1 MGHQSLAES
10 CLISLVHSPAD
21 STPTSFTEITYRVDM
36 LGWDNVLFIFIV
48 GAINDAPT
56 FKIVESTVSSSGQVT
71 DIAGA
76 VSAEVDDSTGDES
89 LVLIDVKRDSISKR
103 YVGAMVDFDTD
114 GSSASIWGVI
124 AIRYN
129 GNGIPYPVTQVAADA
144 AGQGYKTIELVK
156 A

>member
-1 MGHQSLAES
+1 MGHQSLAER

-21 STPTSFTEITYRVDM
+21 STPTDSSEITYRVDM
-36 LGWDNVLFIFIV
+36 LGWDNVLFVCIV
-48 GAINDAPT
+48 GAITDAPT
-56 FKIVESTVSSSGQVT
+56 FQVVENTAASGGSSTTIS
-71 DIAGA
+71 GA
-76 VSAEVDDSTGDES
+76 VSAQVDDSTGDES

-103 YVGAMVDFDTD
+103 YVGMTVDFDAD

-129 GNGIPYPVTQVAADA
+129 GNGIKYPVTQIADDA
-144 AGQGYKTIELVK
+144 AGSGYKTIELVK

>member
-1 MGHQSLAES
+1 MGHQSLAER
-10 CLISLVHSPAD
+10 CKITMIHSPAD
-21 STPTSFTEITYRVDM
+21 STPTSFTEVTHRVDM
-36 LGWDNVLFIFIV
+36 LGWENCLFICIV
-48 GAINDAPT
+48 GAITDAPT
-56 FKIVESTVSSSGQVT
+56 FKIMENTASSSGT
-71 DIAGA
+71 NSAITGA

-103 YVGAMVDFDTD
+103 YLAVEVDFDAD

-129 GNGIPYPVTQVAADA
+129 GNGISYPITQLAADTT
-144 AGQGYKTIELVK
+144 GEGYKVIELVK